1 MTATLSCALG
11 ETGGTMID
19 FCGIPIESE
28 EIVDFL
34 KREMLLKDIC
44 QKIVSQ
50 KIIEKATA
58 ERGITV
64 TPEEIQTEADSIR
77 YGKRLEK
84 ASDTLAWLVD
94 QMVTS
99 DEWEKGIGDRLLAQK
114 LAEHLF
120 DKEVEKYFAQNRLD
134 FDQFI
139 LYQIAVPYEK
149 LAQEIFYQIE
159 EEEISFYEAAHLY
172 DIDEKRRYLCGY
184 EGKVHRWNFKPDIAA
199 VIFRTPISV
208 GEILGPLKTEQGYHL
223 FMIEEF
229 IQTELTPQRR
239 QEIIDRLFKEW
250 IESELNYALHNV

>member
-1 MTATLSCALG
+1 MDVTNHDLNDST
-11 ETGGTMID
+11 ID
-19 FCGIPIESE
+19 FLGVSIEPG
-28 EIVDFL
+28 EIIEFL
-34 KREMLLKDIC
+34 KQEMLLKGIC
-44 QKIVSQ
+44 QKILAQ
-50 KIIEKATA
+50 RIIEKAA
-58 ERGITV
+58 QERDITV

-99 DEWEKGIGDRLLAQK
+99 DEWERGIGDHLLAKK

-139 LYQIAVPYEK
+139 LYQIAVPYEQ

-184 EGKVHRWNFKPDIAA
+184 EGKVRRWNFQPDIAA
-199 VIFRTPISV
+199 VIFRTPIPV
-208 GEILGPLKTEQGYHL
+208 GEILGPLKTDQGYHL
-223 FMIEEF
+223 FRIEEF
-229 IQTELTPQRR
+229 IQAELTPQRR

-250 IESELNYALHNV
+250 LDSELNYALHNV